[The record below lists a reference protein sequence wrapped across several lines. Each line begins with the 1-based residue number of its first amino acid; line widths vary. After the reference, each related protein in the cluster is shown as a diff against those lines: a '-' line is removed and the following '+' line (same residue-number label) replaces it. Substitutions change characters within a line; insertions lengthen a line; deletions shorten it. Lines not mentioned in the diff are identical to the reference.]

1 MEINFRGIFYLGLVL
16 WAIYFYIKGDIKA
29 LVIFAVLT
37 IFYRDSHFLVPILAL
52 DAYKK
57 NKFIWIAFITV
68 PAVCNIAFS

>member
-37 IFYRDSHFLVPILAL
+37 ILYRDSHFLVPILAL